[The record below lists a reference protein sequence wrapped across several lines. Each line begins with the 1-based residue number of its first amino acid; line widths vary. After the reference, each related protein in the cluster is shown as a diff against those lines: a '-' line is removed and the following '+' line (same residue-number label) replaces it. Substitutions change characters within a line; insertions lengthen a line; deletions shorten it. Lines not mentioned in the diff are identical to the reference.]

1 MNFLILWNA
10 IIVACLGL
18 KASFC
23 LFDMVVEY
31 NLNFFIL
38 LVSLSFLIG
47 NYPEFLFICADFIS
61 ENLKPLG

>member
-18 KASFC
+18 KAF
-23 LFDMVVEY
+23 LLVMVVEY
-31 NLNFFIL
+31 NFTFLIL

-47 NYPEFLFICADFIS
+47 NYPEFILICADFIS
-61 ENLKPLG
+61 ENIKPLG